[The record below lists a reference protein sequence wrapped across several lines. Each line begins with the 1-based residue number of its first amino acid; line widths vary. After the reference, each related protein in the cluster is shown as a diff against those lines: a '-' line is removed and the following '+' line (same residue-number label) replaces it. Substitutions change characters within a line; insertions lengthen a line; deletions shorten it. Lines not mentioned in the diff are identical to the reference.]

1 MPLDVVEFVTARL
14 EEDSAACTG
23 RAALRLETLRLLI
36 AEESPLCTCDEAE
49 SPPTDPYDRD
59 HVLPHHYDCPAYEIA
74 RALAT
79 ADDEHPDFNEDWR
92 P

>member
-1 MPLDVVEFVTARL
+1 MSLDVVEFATARL
-14 EEDSAACTG
+14 AEDAAASTG

-36 AEESPLCTCDEAE
+36 AEESPLCICDEAD

-59 HVLPHHYDCPAYEIA
+59 HLLPHHYDCLAYEVA
-74 RALAT
+74 RAIALA
-79 ADDEHPDFNEDWR
+79 DSRHPDFNEEGR